1 MDCWLDFIPT
11 LMSGVEKRFPRRK
24 VMKIRIT
31 ALAAALLSAGL
42 AHAGG
47 VTYQYAPV
55 VDVKPQ
61 YQTVRTPVDRQ
72 VCWEEQSYER
82 APGTGQR
89 SHTST
94 VVGAIIGGVIGN
106 QFGGGNGKRAATAAG
121 AALGGSIGRDI
132 GRQNSRPAHY
142 YPVTEERCTVQRD
155 YQSETVINGYQ
166 VTYRHNGRLHT
177 THMNQH
183 PGDRIRLQVSA
194 VPVH

>member
-11 LMSGVEKRFPRRK
+11 LMSGVVKRFPRRE

-31 ALAAALLSAGL
+31 ALAAALLSAGM

-55 VDVKPQ
+55 VNVKPQ
-61 YQTVRTPVDRQ
+61 YQSVRTPVDRQ
-72 VCWEEQSYER
+72 VCWEETSYER
-82 APGTGQR
+82 APGSGQR

-121 AALGGSIGRDI
+121 AALGGSIGRDV
-132 GRQNSRPAHY
+132 GRQNSRPAQY
-142 YPVTEERCTVQRD
+142 YPVSTERCTVQRD
-155 YQSETVINGYQ
+155 YRTENVITGYN
-166 VTYRHNGRLHT
+166 VTYRHDGRLHT
-177 THMNQH
+177 TWMDQH
-183 PGDRIRLQVSA
+183 PGDRIRLRVSVSPA
-194 VPVH
+194 P